1 MNLNLTHRQKKNY
14 NADAEWLIKIELQL
28 LIRDFSVHVL
38 QAVVIVQISVA
49 VYEQDGVQL
58 GCDDWSLKLSKKR
71 RWPLLDSQA
80 KKNLTLVV
88 N

>member
-1 MNLNLTHRQKKNY
+1 MNESEFDSQAGKKNY

-49 VYEQDGVQL
+49 VCEQDLVQL
-58 GCDDWSLKLSKKR
+58 GCDDRTLKLSKKTQMTSLR
-71 RWPLLDSQA
+71 HSS
-80 KKNLTLVV
+80 KKKI
-88 N
+88 

>member
-1 MNLNLTHRQKKNY
+1 MNLNLTRRQGKKNY

-49 VYEQDGVQL
+49 VCEQDLVQL
-58 GCDDWSLKLSKKR
+58 GCDDRTLKLSKK
-71 RWPLLDSQA
+71 
-80 KKNLTLVV
+80 T
-88 N
+88 